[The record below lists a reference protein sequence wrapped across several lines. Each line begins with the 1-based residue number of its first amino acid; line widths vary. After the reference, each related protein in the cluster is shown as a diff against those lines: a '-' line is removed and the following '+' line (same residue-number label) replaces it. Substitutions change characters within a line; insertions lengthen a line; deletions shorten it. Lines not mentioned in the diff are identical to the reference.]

1 MDLVILALAAISYVV
16 GGMAM
21 KWSNGFANIPAT
33 LGVFAAFLLGSALQT
48 YGMKF
53 EALGVG
59 YVLVLGLEAI
69 FAVFAGIL
77 FFQEGLPIRNAVGV
91 TFVIVG
97 MVLLKGTH

>member
-1 MDLVILALAAISYVV
+1 MNLLILALAAISYVV

-21 KWSNGFANIPAT
+21 KWSDGFSNIPAT
-33 LGVFAAFLLGSALQT
+33 LGVFAAFIVGSALQT

-59 YVLVLGLEAI
+59 YVLVLGLEAVL
-69 FAVFAGIL
+69 AVVAGVL

-91 TFVIVG
+91 TLVVVG
-97 MVLLKGTH
+97 MVLLKSNS

>member
-21 KWSNGFANIPAT
+21 KWSNGFANLPAT

-69 FAVFAGIL
+69 LAVFAGIL